1 MKSRVELEHVEVLID
16 KARFVEMILDRKAEG
31 ILIVAINVDKDA
43 YERAREL
50 GIDVVYGNII
60 G

>member
-1 MKSRVELEHVEVLID
+1 
-16 KARFVEMILDRKAEG
+16 
-31 ILIVAINVDKDA
+31 LIVAINVDKDA
-43 YERAREL
+43 YERARKL

>member
-16 KARFVEMILDRKAEG
+16 KARFVEMILGRKAEG

>member
-1 MKSRVELEHVEVLID
+1 VKSRVELEHVEVLID

>member
-1 MKSRVELEHVEVLID
+1 MKSRVELEHVEILID